1 MFGQPKESDVLV
13 APGSFETLKAATCRI
28 EGGGGTGTG
37 YLVSANRI
45 VTCLHVVNAIKVGE
59 SVTVTF
65 PGVGPSQ
72 ATLTKQTD
80 ERSDTA
86 ILEWD
91 QPVPT
96 VVPLR
101 LAKATQ
107 RKAVW
112 EGYGYP
118 GSTAGQ
124 GLPID
129 GTIDDVA
136 GYDTLGNASL
146 ILTADKFAAGTGAP
160 PHGFSG
166 SPVTVNGRVV
176 GHLKRILED
185 PEMKR
190 HVAFGVVYA
199 ARVDD
204 FLPLLS
210 GESLDAMV
218 DEGPAL
224 YTPPVVGGYEVLL
237 SASARDLP
245 RAARLVKALEDNGK
259 RVYFPLRDIPPGQP
273 LLSAIQSA
281 VSHARAS
288 VVLMTRAWLDTAHAE
303 ATALREAHG
312 STPFP
317 IVPVL
322 LEESPD
328 PLPEPW
334 SNLRSVD
341 FRGKDDTSP
350 AFQRLLYALDGKPAP
365 YEIVAADLASALD
378 QSTDERVTVA
388 NAKRLIAVGNPQR
401 ALEILP
407 ADSTDLDVRR
417 VRALALAKS
426 GRADQAIAILE
437 PLSKGELD
445 AETGGILA
453 GRYRQKWEASGR
465 KNTDYLRKALDVY
478 QSVFQRTG
486 DPYPG
491 INTASLLLQLGDVT
505 SARTVAE
512 KVRDASQRAL
522 AAGGDQWTHAT
533 VAEAAIILGD
543 LDSAREAYGHAVRHD
558 LQLIQDIAVMR
569 RGARRALAASGHDLK
584 LFDDIFTVPR
594 PVAFV
599 GHGLDLPAQ
608 QARRFPL
615 DAVAA
620 VRRAI
625 REVLDR
631 RDLCLGVASATV
643 GGDTVFLEEILDRGG
658 SVRVLLPCPQKE
670 FLDYFVVR
678 PDRQYEVRQIL
689 NHERAE
695 VAVVDNPTDRQDVW
709 SDFAPRLRDRAMEWA
724 KQLDESP
731 LLLALWD
738 GQPSFLESVIQQ
750 WRERDLEVEIIR
762 LRDGRL
768 VAPATSM

>member
-1 MFGQPKESDVLV
+1 MLV

-28 EGGGGTGTG
+28 EGGGSTGTG
-37 YLVSANRI
+37 YLVSHNRI
-45 VTCLHVVNAIKVGE
+45 VTCLHVVNAAAPGE
-59 SVTVTF
+59 SVRVTF

-72 ATLTKQTD
+72 ATLTKHTD

-96 VVPLR
+96 IVPLR

-129 GTIDDVA
+129 GTIDDVN
-136 GYDTLGNASL
+136 GNDTLGNASL

-176 GHLKRILED
+176 GHLKRILEN

-210 GESLDAMV
+210 GESLDEMV
-218 DEGPAL
+218 DEAPAVSR
-224 YTPPVVGGYEVLL
+224 PPAVGGYEVLL

-245 RAARLVKALEDNGK
+245 RAARLAKALEDNGK
-259 RVYFPLRDIPPGQP
+259 RVYFPLRDITPGQE
-273 LLSAIQSA
+273 LLSAMQRA
-281 VSHARAS
+281 VSNARAS
-288 VVLMTRAWLDTAHAE
+288 VVLMTKAWLETARAE
-303 ATALREAHG
+303 ATALWEAHG
-312 STPFP
+312 ITPFP
-317 IVPVL
+317 IVPIL
-322 LEESPD
+322 LEGSPD

-341 FRGKDDTSP
+341 LRGKDETSP
-350 AFQRLLYALDGKPAP
+350 AFQRLLYALDGRPAP

-378 QSTDERVTVA
+378 QSNDEPVTVA

-407 ADSTDLDVRR
+407 AESTDLETRR

-437 PLSKGELD
+437 PLSKGDLD

-453 GRYRQKWEASGR
+453 GRYRQKWEESGS
-465 KNTDYLRKALDVY
+465 KNPDYLRKALDVY
-478 QSVFQRTG
+478 QSVFERTG

-491 INTASLLLQLGDVT
+491 INTASLLLQLGDAA
-505 SARTVAE
+505 SARPVAE
-512 KVRDASQRAL
+512 KVREAAQRVL
-522 AAGGDQWTHAT
+522 ATGGDQWTYAT
-533 VAEAAIILGD
+533 VAEAAIILGN
-543 LDSAREAYGHAVRHD
+543 LDAAREAYGRAVRHD
-558 LQLIQDIAVMR
+558 LRLIQDIAVMR
-569 RGARRALAASGHDLK
+569 RGARRVLAASGRDGK
-584 LFDDIFTVPR
+584 MFDDIFSVPR

-620 VRRAI
+620 ARRAI

-643 GGDTVFLEEILDRGG
+643 GGDTLFLEEMLDRGG

-670 FLDYFVVR
+670 FLDYFVVQ
-678 PDRQYEVRQIL
+678 PDRQYDVRQIL

-695 VAVVDNPTDRQDVW
+695 VVVIENPTVREDVW
-709 SDFAPRLRDRAMEWA
+709 SDFAPRLRDRAIEWG

-738 GQPSFLESVIQQ
+738 GHPSFLESVIQR
-750 WRERDLEVEIIR
+750 WRERDFEVEIIP

-768 VAPATSM
+768 ADPSAQI

>member
-1 MFGQPKESDVLV
+1 MLV

-28 EGGGGTGTG
+28 EGGGSTGTG

-45 VTCLHVVNAIKVGE
+45 VTCLHVVSAVKVGE

-65 PGVGPSQ
+65 PGLGPSQ
-72 ATLTKQTD
+72 ATLTEHAD
-80 ERSDTA
+80 ARADTA
-86 ILEWD
+86 VLEWA
-91 QPVPT
+91 QPVAS

-101 LAKATQ
+101 LGKATQ

-112 EGYGYP
+112 EGFGYP
-118 GSTAGQ
+118 GSAAGQ

-190 HVAFGVVYA
+190 RVAFGVVYA

-204 FLPLLS
+204 FLPLLA
-210 GESLDAMV
+210 GESLDDIV
-218 DEGPAL
+218 DEAPAL
-224 YTPPVVGGYEVLL
+224 STPPAVGGYEVLL

-245 RAARLVKALEDNGK
+245 RAARLAKALEDNGK

-273 LLSAIQSA
+273 LLAEIRSA
-281 VSHARAS
+281 VSKARAS
-288 VVLMTRAWLDTAHAE
+288 VVLMTSAWLDTAHVE
-303 ATALREAHG
+303 ATALLEAHG

-322 LEESPD
+322 LEGSPD

-341 FRGKDDTSP
+341 FRGKDEAGP
-350 AFQRLLYALDGKPAP
+350 AFQRLLYAVDGKPAP

-378 QSTDERVTVA
+378 QSTDEHVTVA
-388 NAKRLIAVGNPQR
+388 NARRLIAVGNPHR

-407 ADSTDLDVRR
+407 TDSNDLDVRR

-426 GRADQAIAILE
+426 GRVDQALAILE
-437 PLSKGELD
+437 PLSRGELD

-478 QSVFQRTG
+478 QSVFERTG

-522 AAGGDQWTHAT
+522 ATGGDHWTHGT
-533 VAEAAIILGD
+533 LAEAEIILGD
-543 LDSAREAYGHAVRHD
+543 LDAAREAYGRAVRHD
-558 LQLIQDIAVMR
+558 LELIQDIAVMR
-569 RGARRALAASGHDLK
+569 RGARRVLAASGRDPKAL
-584 LFDDIFTVPR
+584 DDVFHVPR

-599 GHGLDLPAQ
+599 GHGVDLPAQ

-620 VRRAI
+620 ARRAI

-643 GGDTVFLEEILDRGG
+643 GGDTLFLEELLDRGG
-658 SVRVLLPCPQKE
+658 SVRVLLPCPQQE

-689 NHERAE
+689 NHERAG
-695 VAVVDNPTDRQDVW
+695 VVVVDNPTDQHDLW
-709 SDFAPRLRDRAMEWA
+709 SDFAPRLRDCAIEWA

-738 GQPSFLESVIQQ
+738 GRPSFLESVIQQ
-750 WRERDLEVEIIR
+750 WRERDLEVEIIP
-762 LRDGRL
+762 LRDGR
-768 VAPATSM
+768 VVDAATGA